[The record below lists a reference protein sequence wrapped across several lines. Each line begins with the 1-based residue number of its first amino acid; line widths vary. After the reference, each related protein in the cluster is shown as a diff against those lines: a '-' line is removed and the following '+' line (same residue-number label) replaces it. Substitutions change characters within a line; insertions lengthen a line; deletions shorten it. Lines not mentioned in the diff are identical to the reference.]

1 MLSPIVFYFRLFGG
15 FFQQDEWFSFSWYV
29 QHQDSLRYI
38 WTASITHYNP
48 LTVLA
53 NHLFFSFWN
62 MDYQAFLLVSLLLH
76 FIVLILIY
84 ILAKEIFK
92 KDWQAA
98 ITAFLFG
105 IFAAHYQGTAW
116 VVVDI
121 STHLATIFGILSAT
135 LFLRRRLHFSLVL
148 LIISLLF
155 KEITIG
161 LFPLYLFAQILIF
174 KKEKQT
180 RKYSQIIVAV
190 GAVYILVRILML
202 FGPYTSDQIVTQS
215 LDVPRLV
222 YNLITVPMKAVSQ
235 SILPPEFLLVV
246 ANMLGRFFPEK
257 VTGGFGSPAFD
268 MFVVKRVLEVTSLL
282 SALIIAFWVTI
293 TKKRSKAV
301 VFSLGWVLLNSLIFA
316 FAPGRTG
323 VIFTIDSRNL
333 YFVSVGSAI
342 MLAAVLGEIKRNS
355 RNRAIL
361 LFLIILIPNL
371 YFLNKNLEIFAERG
385 RVRKSIL
392 NSIVQTIPNLPNK
405 VVIYTQ
411 SDQSYYGLPPE
422 EKILPFQS
430 GLGQTLLAW
439 YYPTEKFP
447 KEFFEDRFLW
457 EIESQGYQE
466 VGNRGFGYFRDKDL
480 LREAIRQY
488 NLPEE
493 SVVSFSWNGKR
504 NLLTNITDEVRQE
517 IYVQKN

>member
-1 MLSPIVFYFRLFGG
+1 
-15 FFQQDEWFSFSWYV
+15 
-29 QHQDSLRYI
+29 
-38 WTASITHYNP
+38 
-48 LTVLA
+48 
-53 NHLFFSFWN
+53 
-62 MDYQAFLLVSLLLH
+62 
-76 FIVLILIY
+76 
-84 ILAKEIFK
+84 
-92 KDWQAA
+92 
-98 ITAFLFG
+98 
-105 IFAAHYQGTAW
+105 
-116 VVVDI
+116 
-121 STHLATIFGILSAT
+121 
-135 LFLRRRLHFSLVL
+135 
-148 LIISLLF
+148 
-155 KEITIG
+155 
-161 LFPLYLFAQILIF
+161 
-174 KKEKQT
+174 
-180 RKYSQIIVAV
+180 
-190 GAVYILVRILML
+190 
-202 FGPYTSDQIVTQS
+202 
-215 LDVPRLV
+215 
-222 YNLITVPMKAVSQ
+222 
-235 SILPPEFLLVV
+235 
-246 ANMLGRFFPEK
+246 
-257 VTGGFGSPAFD
+257 
-268 MFVVKRVLEVTSLL
+268 
-282 SALIIAFWVTI
+282 
-293 TKKRSKAV
+293 
-301 VFSLGWVLLNSLIFA
+301 LLNSLIFA